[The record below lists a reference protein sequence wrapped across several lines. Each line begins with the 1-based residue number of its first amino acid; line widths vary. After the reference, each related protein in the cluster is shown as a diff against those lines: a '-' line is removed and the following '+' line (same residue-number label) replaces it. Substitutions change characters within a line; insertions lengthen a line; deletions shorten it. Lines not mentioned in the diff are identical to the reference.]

1 MQLKEKKQIA
11 AEKIHDKHAQ
21 NEEFKHSEIKQ
32 VITNVKKKVQTFDEH
47 AMGCLI
53 GALVGDSCGSLYQ
66 FSEKTLSEVEIDFCL
81 TMPGGG

>member
-1 MQLKEKKQIA
+1 
-11 AEKIHDKHAQ
+11 
-21 NEEFKHSEIKQ
+21 
-32 VITNVKKKVQTFDEH
+32 
-47 AMGCLI
+47 MGCLI